1 VRTAPLLFGLLT
13 CGLPLSTVACSS
25 SSESASH
32 DANASTSADTDASS
46 PQRST
51 ADAGTPDD
59 AAIAATV
66 SPGAIG
72 PWSLTA
78 DYPLASN
85 DCGGTAAFQ
94 ICAQQTCVSSS
105 GYVDCIGGAST
116 STYRSQL
123 SSTGLGP
130 WTRGADY
137 PEPIQSE
144 SCAVG
149 GNFIYCVGGR
159 VSGGD
164 GGLTT
169 TADVYYAP
177 LSSAGIG
184 TWTATTPFPHAA
196 IAPYCMIDSGY
207 VYCVSYDPNAPTAT
221 PDAYFAPI
229 SSSGVGAWTQT
240 AAPST
245 PTDAC
250 FAVGGYAYCF
260 GGGGCPPDGPGGDCY
275 SPSYFAP
282 LTANGIGA
290 WQATTQL
297 PTAVSANAATA
308 GSYIYYLSIPIFY
321 ASVSSDG
328 IGPWQTT
335 TNYPDS
341 SSYPDSSY
349 PSACTS
355 SNGYLYC
362 ANQTAG
368 ASYFAQ
374 IGVPNPKALQLQN
387 PPPFPRSQYLA
398 PACNADGSVSVTT
411 PSSGTVGAPLLQNDI
426 DDAVVFDCA
435 SNAATAAGCTTTVT
449 SPNEP
454 STCSYQMTI
463 WYPCPSSASA
473 DTNCCYLP
481 AVGYTQ
487 PFNAWCS
494 STGSN
499 SFMISQEI
507 SLQPAQE

>member
-1 VRTAPLLFGLLT
+1 MRAVSLLFGFLT
-13 CGLPLSTVACSS
+13 CGLSLSAAACSS
-25 SSESASH
+25 SPRSGSTDVAS
-32 DANASTSADTDASS
+32 
-46 PQRST
+46 
-51 ADAGTPDD
+51 DAGTSDD
-59 AAIAATV
+59 AAISATV
-66 SPGAIG
+66 SPGSLG

-78 DYPLASN
+78 DYPLAAN
-85 DCGGTAAFQ
+85 DCAGTNAFE

-105 GYVDCIGGAST
+105 GYVYCIGGAST
-116 STYRSQL
+116 STYFSQL
-123 SSTGLGP
+123 SSTGVGP
-130 WTRGADY
+130 WARGADY

-149 GNFIYCVGGR
+149 GNFVYCVGGR
-159 VSGGD
+159 VGGGD
-164 GGLTT
+164 GGVTT
-169 TADVYYAP
+169 TANVYYAP

-184 TWTATTPFPHAA
+184 TWTATTPFPHGTVAQ
-196 IAPYCMIDSGY
+196 YCMIDAGY
-207 VYCVSYDPNAPTAT
+207 IYCISTDPNASTAT
-221 PDAYFAPI
+221 PDAYYAPI
-229 SSSGVGAWTQT
+229 ASSGVGAWTQT

-245 PTDAC
+245 WTAAC
-250 FAVGGYAYCF
+250 SAVGGYAYCF
-260 GGGGCPPDGPGGDCY
+260 GGGDCPPSGPGGDCY

-290 WQATTQL
+290 WKATTQL
-297 PTAVSANAATA
+297 PTAAWYNTASA

-341 SSYPDSSY
+341 SY

-355 SNGYLYC
+355 SNGYVYC

-374 IGVPNPKALQLQN
+374 IGVPDPKALQLQN

-398 PACNADGSVSVTT
+398 PACNAEGSVSVST
-411 PSSGTVGAPLLQNDI
+411 PSGGTVGAPLLQNDI

-435 SNAATAAGCTTTVT
+435 SQAATAAGCTTTVT

-454 STCSYQMTI
+454 STCNYQMTI
-463 WYPCPSSASA
+463 WYPCPNSASA

-481 AVGYTQ
+481 AVGYPQ

-499 SFMISQEI
+499 SFIISQEM